1 VTGVLAAQTAPT
13 DASAGRVPV
22 LELENL
28 SVSYSDHHRKHRRV
42 VHEVS
47 LRVAP
52 GEVVALVGESGSGKS
67 TTAQAVIGLLAGNGR
82 VDGGSIRLNG
92 TDIAGWSQQRLE
104 SIRGAKVS
112 LIPQDP
118 TSSLN
123 PVTTVGAQVEEVL
136 RLHTRL
142 SKADRRKR
150 VLELLERVGI
160 PDPARRARQYAHELS
175 GGMKQRVLIAAAIAL
190 QPQLIIADEATSA
203 LDVTVQRRILDLLD
217 DLRAEFGT
225 AVLFVTH
232 DLGVAADRA
241 DRIVVL
247 KAGRIQE
254 QGPTAQ
260 VLANPAT
267 PYTRQLLA
275 DAPSISG
282 GGMRPHPAGRGA
294 TARPGDAEGNTA
306 GRGDAVVVRNLVQE
320 FGTGRNL
327 PVFRAVDDVSFSV
340 PRGTTHAIV
349 GESGSGKTTTARAL
363 AGFQRPTG
371 GEIVIGGQ
379 DLSSLDAKGL
389 RLFRKHV
396 QLVYQN
402 PFTSLDP
409 RQTIARIIE
418 EPLLNFDAVPRQR
431 RDGTVRELL
440 HRVSLPESLLAKHP
454 RELSGGQ
461 RQRVAIARALVL
473 KPQVLVL
480 DEAVSALDVT
490 VQSQILALLEE
501 LQRELDLT
509 YVFITHDLAVV
520 RQIADTVSVMSNGRQ
535 VEEGAVS
542 DVFLNPRHEYTRELI
557 DAIPGNRKA
566 HQ

>member
-1 VTGVLAAQTAPT
+1 MTGTLPERATASVTDAAPAAVAG
-13 DASAGRVPV
+13 ASAGPAPV

-28 SVSYSDHHRKHRRV
+28 SVSYADHHRKHRRV
-42 VHEVS
+42 VHDVS
-47 LRVAP
+47 LSIAP

-82 VDGGSIRLNG
+82 IDGGSIRLNG
-92 TDIAGWSQQRLE
+92 TDIAGWSQKRLE
-104 SIRGAKVS
+104 SLRGAKIS

-123 PVTTVGAQVEEVL
+123 PVLTVGAQVEEVL
-136 RLHTRL
+136 RLHTKL
-142 SKADRRKR
+142 TKPERRWR

-160 PDPARRARQYAHELS
+160 PDPERRAGQYAHELS

-203 LDVTVQRRILDLLD
+203 LDVTVQRRILDLID

-241 DRIVVL
+241 DRLVVL
-247 KAGRIQE
+247 KGGRIQE
-254 QGPTAQ
+254 QGPTAE
-260 VLANPAT
+260 VLTRPSSR
-267 PYTRQLLA
+267 YTRQLLA
-275 DAPSISG
+275 DAPSIST
-282 GGMRPHPAGRGA
+282 GA
-294 TARPGDAEGNTA
+294 TRTA
-306 GRGDAVVVRNLVQE
+306 PADGRDDAVEVRNLVQE
-320 FGTGRNL
+320 FATGKTL
-327 PVFRAVDDVSFSV
+327 PPFRAVNDVSFSV
-340 PRGTTHAIV
+340 QRGTTHAIV

-371 GEIVIGGQ
+371 GSIVIGGQ
-379 DLSSLDAKGL
+379 ELAGLDAKGL

-418 EPLLNFDAVPRQR
+418 EPLLNFGAVPRQR
-431 RDGTVRELL
+431 RNEAVQELL
-440 HRVSLPESLLAKHP
+440 HRVSLPESLLHKHP

-473 KPQVLVL
+473 NPQVLIL

-490 VQSQILALLEE
+490 VQSQILALLTE

-535 VEEGAVS
+535 VEKGTVS
-542 DVFLNPRHEYTRELI
+542 DVFLNPQHHYTRELI

-566 HQ
+566 YS

>member
-1 VTGVLAAQTAPT
+1 VTGVLAEQTAAT
-13 DASAGRVPV
+13 DGSAVRIPV

-28 SVSYSDHHRKHRRV
+28 SVSYSDHHRRHRRV

-47 LRVAP
+47 LSVAP
-52 GEVVALVGESGSGKS
+52 GDVVALVGESGSGKS

-82 VDGGSIRLNG
+82 ADGGSIRLNG
-92 TDIAGWSQQRLE
+92 TDITGWSQKRLE

-123 PVTTVGAQVEEVL
+123 PVITVGAQVEEVL

-142 SKADRRKR
+142 SKADRRQR

-254 QGPTAQ
+254 QGPAVE
-260 VLANPAT
+260 VLTSPAS

-282 GGMRPHPAGRGA
+282 GGTRPLPAAARGEA
-294 TARPGDAEGNTA
+294 DGNTA

-320 FGTGRNL
+320 FGTGRKL
-327 PVFRAVDDVSFSV
+327 PAFRAVDDVSFSV

-363 AGFQRPTG
+363 AGFQRPTSG
-371 GEIVIGGQ
+371 QIVIGGQ
-379 DLSSLDAKGL
+379 DLSGLDAKGL
-389 RLFRKHV
+389 RLFRKQV

>member
-1 VTGVLAAQTAPT
+1 VTGVLSARAGTT
-13 DASAGRVPV
+13 DASAAPVPV

-28 SVSYSDHHRKHRRV
+28 SVSYSDQHRKHRRV

-47 LRVAP
+47 MAIAP

-92 TDIAGWSQQRLE
+92 TDIAGWSQKRLE
-104 SIRGAKVS
+104 SIRGPKIS

-123 PVTTVGAQVEEVL
+123 PVITVGAQVEEVL
-136 RLHTRL
+136 RLHTKL
-142 SKADRRKR
+142 PKADRRQR

-160 PDPARRARQYAHELS
+160 PDPARRAGQYAHELS

-203 LDVTVQRRILDLLD
+203 LDVTVQRRILDLID
-217 DLRAEFGT
+217 DLRTEFGT
-225 AVLFVTH
+225 GVLFVTH

-247 KAGRIQE
+247 KGGRIQE
-254 QGPTAQ
+254 QGPTAE
-260 VLANPAT
+260 VLGRPSS

-275 DAPSISG
+275 DAPSISTG
-282 GGMRPHPAGRGA
+282 GARPLPAG
-294 TARPGDAEGNTA
+294 
-306 GRGDAVVVRNLVQE
+306 GRGDAVEVRNLVQE
-320 FGTGRNL
+320 FATGRNL
-327 PVFRAVDDVSFSV
+327 PAFRAVDDVSFSV

-363 AGFQRPTG
+363 AGFQRPTSG
-371 GEIVIGGQ
+371 NIVIGGQ
-379 DLSSLDAKGL
+379 DLSGLDAKGL
-389 RLFRKHV
+389 RLFRQHV

-409 RQTIARIIE
+409 RQAIARIIE

-431 RDGTVRELL
+431 RNEAVRELL
-440 HRVSLPESLLAKHP
+440 HRVTLPDSLLAKHP

-473 KPQVLVL
+473 NPQVLIL

-490 VQSQILALLEE
+490 VPSQILALLEE
-501 LQRELDLT
+501 LQQELDLS
-509 YVFITHDLAVV
+509 YVFITHDLTVV

-535 VEEGAVS
+535 VEQGTVS
-542 DVFLNPRHEYTRELI
+542 DVFLNPQHHYTRELI

-566 HQ
+566 HP

>member
-1 VTGVLAAQTAPT
+1 VTGVLSARAGTT
-13 DASAGRVPV
+13 DASAAPVPV

-28 SVSYSDHHRKHRRV
+28 SVSYSDQHRKHRRV

-47 LRVAP
+47 LNIAP

-92 TDIAGWSQQRLE
+92 TDIAGWSQKRLE
-104 SIRGAKVS
+104 SIRGPKIS

-123 PVTTVGAQVEEVL
+123 PVITVGAQVEEVL
-136 RLHTRL
+136 RLHTKL
-142 SKADRRKR
+142 PKADRRQR

-160 PDPARRARQYAHELS
+160 PDPARRAGQYAHELS

-203 LDVTVQRRILDLLD
+203 LDVTVQRRILDLID
-217 DLRAEFGT
+217 DLRTEFGT
-225 AVLFVTH
+225 GVLFVTH

-247 KAGRIQE
+247 KGGRIQE
-254 QGPTAQ
+254 QGPTAE
-260 VLANPAT
+260 VLGRPSS

-275 DAPSISG
+275 DAPSISTG
-282 GGMRPHPAGRGA
+282 G
-294 TARPGDAEGNTA
+294 ARPLPAA
-306 GRGDAVVVRNLVQE
+306 GRGDAVEVRNLVQE
-320 FGTGRNL
+320 FATGRNL
-327 PVFRAVDDVSFSV
+327 PAFRAVDDVSFSV

-363 AGFQRPTG
+363 AGFQRPTSG
-371 GEIVIGGQ
+371 NIVIGGQ
-379 DLSSLDAKGL
+379 DLSGLDAKGL
-389 RLFRKHV
+389 RLFRQHV

-409 RQTIARIIE
+409 RQAIARIIE

-431 RDGTVRELL
+431 RNEAVRELL
-440 HRVSLPESLLAKHP
+440 HRVTLPDSLLAKHP

-473 KPQVLVL
+473 NPQVLIL

-490 VQSQILALLEE
+490 VQSQILSLLEE
-501 LQRELDLT
+501 LQRELDLS

-535 VEEGAVS
+535 VEQGTVS
-542 DVFLNPRHEYTRELI
+542 DVFLNPQHHYTRELI

-566 HQ
+566 HP

>member
-1 VTGVLAAQTAPT
+1 VTGVLSARAGTT
-13 DASAGRVPV
+13 DASAAPVPV

-28 SVSYSDHHRKHRRV
+28 SVSYSDQHRKHRRV

-47 LRVAP
+47 LNIAP

-82 VDGGSIRLNG
+82 VDGVSIRLKG
-92 TDIAGWSQQRLE
+92 TDIAGWSQKRLE
-104 SIRGAKVS
+104 SIRGAKIS

-123 PVTTVGAQVEEVL
+123 PVITVGAQVEEVL
-136 RLHTRL
+136 RLHTKL
-142 SKADRRKR
+142 PKADRRQR

-160 PDPARRARQYAHELS
+160 PDPARRAGQYAHELS

-203 LDVTVQRRILDLLD
+203 LDVTVQRRILDLID
-217 DLRAEFGT
+217 DLRTEFGT
-225 AVLFVTH
+225 GVLFVTH

-247 KAGRIQE
+247 KGGRIQE
-254 QGPTAQ
+254 QGPTAE
-260 VLANPAT
+260 VLGRPSS

-275 DAPSISG
+275 DAPSISTG
-282 GGMRPHPAGRGA
+282 GARPLPAG
-294 TARPGDAEGNTA
+294 
-306 GRGDAVVVRNLVQE
+306 GRGDAVEVRNLVQE
-320 FGTGRNL
+320 FATGRNL
-327 PVFRAVDDVSFSV
+327 PAFRAVDDVSFSV

-363 AGFQRPTG
+363 AGFQRPTSG
-371 GEIVIGGQ
+371 NIVIGGQ
-379 DLSSLDAKGL
+379 DLSGLDAKGL
-389 RLFRKHV
+389 RLFRQHV

-409 RQTIARIIE
+409 RQAIARIIE

-431 RDGTVRELL
+431 RNEAVRELL
-440 HRVSLPESLLAKHP
+440 HRVTLPDSLLAKHP

-473 KPQVLVL
+473 NPQVLIL

-490 VQSQILALLEE
+490 VQSQILSLLEE
-501 LQRELDLT
+501 LQRELDLS

-535 VEEGAVS
+535 VEQGTVS
-542 DVFLNPRHEYTRELI
+542 DVFLNPQHHYTRELI

-566 HQ
+566 HP

>member
-1 VTGVLAAQTAPT
+1 MTGILTAGATAAGPGAHT
-13 DASAGRVPV
+13 GPV

-28 SVSYSDHHRKHRRV
+28 SVSYADRHGSHRRV
-42 VHEVS
+42 VHNVS
-47 LRVAP
+47 LNLAP

-82 VDGGSIRLNG
+82 IDGGSIRLNG
-92 TDIAGWSQQRLE
+92 TDIAGWSQKRLE
-104 SIRGAKVS
+104 AIRGAKIS

-123 PVTTVGAQVEEVL
+123 PVTTVGMQVEEVL

-142 SKADRRKR
+142 PKAERRQR
-150 VLELLERVGI
+150 VLELLGRVGI
-160 PDPARRARQYAHELS
+160 PDPERRARQYAHELS

-217 DLRAEFGT
+217 DLRAESGT

-241 DRIVVL
+241 DRTVVL
-247 KAGRIQE
+247 KGGRVQE
-254 QGPTAQ
+254 QGPTAE
-260 VLANPAT
+260 VLAHPT
-267 PYTRQLLA
+267 SSYTRQLIA
-275 DAPSISG
+275 DAPSISDG
-282 GGMRPHPAGRGA
+282 KARLLPAAGERA
-294 TARPGDAEGNTA
+294 ASRDTAVA
-306 GRGDAVVVRNLVQE
+306 VRNLIQE
-320 FGTGRNL
+320 FATGRNQ
-327 PVFRAVDDVSFSV
+327 PAFRAVDGVSFSV

-363 AGFQRPTG
+363 AGFQRPTAG
-371 GEIVIGGQ
+371 HIVIGGQ
-379 DLSSLDAKGL
+379 DLSELDAKGL

-418 EPLLNFDAVPRQR
+418 EPLLNFNAGPKPGRDA
-431 RDGTVRELL
+431 TVRELL
-440 HRVSLPESLLAKHP
+440 NRVSLPESLLAKHP

-473 KPQVLVL
+473 DPEVLIL

-490 VQSQILALLEE
+490 VQSQILALLGE
-501 LQRELDLT
+501 LQCELDLS

-535 VEEGAVS
+535 VEQGTVD
-542 DVFLNPRHEYTRELI
+542 DVFLNPQHSYTRELI

-566 HQ
+566 QP

>member
-1 VTGVLAAQTAPT
+1 MTDVLTDPAVAAPGQTET
-13 DASAGRVPV
+13 VPV
-22 LELENL
+22 LELRRL
-28 SVSYSDHHRKHRRV
+28 SVSYADRYLKHRRV

-47 LRVAP
+47 LEILP
-52 GEVVALVGESGSGKS
+52 GEVLALVGESGSGKS

-82 VDGGSIRLNG
+82 VDGGSILLNG
-92 TDIAGWSQQRLE
+92 TDIAGWSQKRLE
-104 SIRGAKVS
+104 SIRGAKIA

-123 PVTTVGAQVEEVL
+123 PVLTVGAQVEEVL
-136 RLHTRL
+136 RLHTKL
-142 SKADRRKR
+142 SKPERRKR

-160 PDPARRARQYAHELS
+160 PEPERRAGQYAHELS

-190 QPQLIIADEATSA
+190 EPQLIIADEATSA
-203 LDVTVQRRILDLLD
+203 LDVTVQRRILDLID
-217 DLRAEFGT
+217 DLRAETGT

-241 DRIVVL
+241 DSVVVL
-247 KAGRIQE
+247 KGGRVQE
-254 QGPTAQ
+254 EGPTTE
-260 VLANPAT
+260 VLTKPST
-267 PYTRQLLA
+267 DYTRQLLA
-275 DAPSISG
+275 DAPSISPVVP
-282 GGMRPHPAGRGA
+282 RPAPKPGRA
-294 TARPGDAEGNTA
+294 NT
-306 GRGDAVVVRNLVQE
+306 VQVSNLVQE
-320 FGTGRNL
+320 FDTGRNQ
-327 PVFRAVDDVSFSV
+327 PRFRAVDDVSFLV
-340 PRGTTHAIV
+340 PQGSTHAIV

-363 AGFQRPTG
+363 AGFQRPTSG
-371 GEIVIGGQ
+371 RITISGHE
-379 DLSSLDAKGL
+379 LSGLDAKSL
-389 RLFRKHV
+389 RQFRKYV

-418 EPLLNFDAVPRQR
+418 EPLLNFGPVSREDRVKAVQ
-431 RDGTVRELL
+431 DLL
-440 HRVSLPESLLAKHP
+440 HRVHLPESLLTKHP

-473 KPQVLVL
+473 RPQVLIL

-520 RQIADTVSVMSNGRQ
+520 RQIADTVSVMSAGRQ
-535 VEEGAVS
+535 VETGTVS
-542 DVFLNPRHEYTRELI
+542 EVFDNPQHHYTRELI
-557 DAIPGNRKA
+557 EAIPGNRKA
-566 HQ
+566 KQ

>member
-1 VTGVLAAQTAPT
+1 VTGVLSARAGTT
-13 DASAGRVPV
+13 DASAAPVPV

-28 SVSYSDHHRKHRRV
+28 SVSYSDQHRKHRRV

-47 LRVAP
+47 LNIAP

-92 TDIAGWSQQRLE
+92 TDIAGWSQKRLE
-104 SIRGAKVS
+104 SIRGPKIS

-123 PVTTVGAQVEEVL
+123 PVITVGAQVEEVL
-136 RLHTRL
+136 RLHTKL
-142 SKADRRKR
+142 PKADRRQR

-160 PDPARRARQYAHELS
+160 PDPARRAGQYAHELS

-203 LDVTVQRRILDLLD
+203 LDVTVQRRILDLID
-217 DLRAEFGT
+217 DLRTEFGT
-225 AVLFVTH
+225 GVLFVTH

-247 KAGRIQE
+247 KGGRIQE
-254 QGPTAQ
+254 QGPTAE
-260 VLANPAT
+260 VLGRPSS

-275 DAPSISG
+275 DAPSISTG
-282 GGMRPHPAGRGA
+282 GARPLPAG
-294 TARPGDAEGNTA
+294 
-306 GRGDAVVVRNLVQE
+306 GRGDAVEVRNLVQE
-320 FGTGRNL
+320 FATGRNL
-327 PVFRAVDDVSFSV
+327 PAFRAVDDVSFSV

-363 AGFQRPTG
+363 AGFQRPTSG
-371 GEIVIGGQ
+371 NIVIGGQ
-379 DLSSLDAKGL
+379 DLSGLDAKGL
-389 RLFRKHV
+389 RLFRQHV

-409 RQTIARIIE
+409 RQAIARIIE

-431 RDGTVRELL
+431 RNEAVRELL
-440 HRVSLPESLLAKHP
+440 HRVTLPDSLLAKHP

-461 RQRVAIARALVL
+461 RQREAIARALVL
-473 KPQVLVL
+473 NPQVLIL

-490 VQSQILALLEE
+490 VQSQILSLLEE
-501 LQRELDLT
+501 LQRELDLS

-535 VEEGAVS
+535 VEQGTVS
-542 DVFLNPRHEYTRELI
+542 DVFLNPQHHYTRELI

-566 HQ
+566 HP

>member
-1 VTGVLAAQTAPT
+1 MTGTLPERATASVTDAAPAAVAG
-13 DASAGRVPV
+13 ASAGPVPV

-28 SVSYSDHHRKHRRV
+28 SVSYTDHHRKHRRV
-42 VHEVS
+42 VHDVS
-47 LRVAP
+47 LSIAP

-82 VDGGSIRLNG
+82 IDGGSIRLNG
-92 TDIAGWSQQRLE
+92 TDIAGWSQKRLE
-104 SIRGAKVS
+104 SLRGAKIG

-123 PVTTVGAQVEEVL
+123 PVLTVGAQVEEVL

-142 SKADRRKR
+142 PKPERRRR

-160 PDPARRARQYAHELS
+160 PDPERRAGQYAHELS

-203 LDVTVQRRILDLLD
+203 LDVTVQRRILDLID
-217 DLRAEFGT
+217 GLRAEFGT

-241 DRIVVL
+241 DRLVVL
-247 KAGRIQE
+247 KGGRIQE
-254 QGPTAQ
+254 QGPTAE
-260 VLANPAT
+260 VLTRPSSR
-267 PYTRQLLA
+267 YTRQLLA
-275 DAPSISG
+275 DAPSIST
-282 GGMRPHPAGRGA
+282 GA
-294 TARPGDAEGNTA
+294 TRTRPAD
-306 GRGDAVVVRNLVQE
+306 GRDDAVEVRNLVQE
-320 FGTGRNL
+320 FATGKTLR
-327 PVFRAVDDVSFSV
+327 PFRAVDDVSFSV

-371 GEIVIGGQ
+371 GSIVIEGQ
-379 DLSSLDAKGL
+379 ELAGLDAKGL

-418 EPLLNFDAVPRQR
+418 EPLLNFGAVPRQR
-431 RDGTVRELL
+431 RNEAVQELL
-440 HRVSLPESLLAKHP
+440 HRVSLPESLLHKDP

-473 KPQVLVL
+473 NPQVLIL

-490 VQSQILALLEE
+490 VQSQILALLTE

-535 VEEGAVS
+535 VEKGTVS
-542 DVFLNPRHEYTRELI
+542 DVFLNPQHHYTRELI

-566 HQ
+566 YS

>member
-1 VTGVLAAQTAPT
+1 VTGVLSARAGTT
-13 DASAGRVPV
+13 DASAAPVPV

-28 SVSYSDHHRKHRRV
+28 SVSYSDQHRKHRRV

-47 LRVAP
+47 MAIAP

-92 TDIAGWSQQRLE
+92 TDIAGWSQKRLE
-104 SIRGAKVS
+104 SIRGPKIS

-123 PVTTVGAQVEEVL
+123 PVITVGAQVEEVL
-136 RLHTRL
+136 RLHTKL
-142 SKADRRKR
+142 PKADRRQR

-160 PDPARRARQYAHELS
+160 PDPARRAGQYAHELS

-203 LDVTVQRRILDLLD
+203 LDVTVQRRILDLID
-217 DLRAEFGT
+217 DLRTEFGT
-225 AVLFVTH
+225 GVLFVTH

-247 KAGRIQE
+247 KGGRIQE
-254 QGPTAQ
+254 QGPTAE
-260 VLANPAT
+260 VLGRPSS

-275 DAPSISG
+275 DAPSISTG
-282 GGMRPHPAGRGA
+282 GARPLPAG
-294 TARPGDAEGNTA
+294 
-306 GRGDAVVVRNLVQE
+306 GRGDAVEVRNLVQE
-320 FGTGRNL
+320 FATGRNL
-327 PVFRAVDDVSFSV
+327 PAFRAVDDVSFSV

-363 AGFQRPTG
+363 AGFQRPTSG
-371 GEIVIGGQ
+371 NIVIGGQ
-379 DLSSLDAKGL
+379 DLSGLDAKGL
-389 RLFRKHV
+389 RLFRQHV

-409 RQTIARIIE
+409 RQAIARIIE

-431 RDGTVRELL
+431 RNEAVRELL
-440 HRVSLPESLLAKHP
+440 HRVTLPDSLLAKHP

-473 KPQVLVL
+473 NPQVLIL

-490 VQSQILALLEE
+490 VQSQILSLLEE
-501 LQRELDLT
+501 LQRELDLS

-535 VEEGAVS
+535 VEQGTVS
-542 DVFLNPRHEYTRELI
+542 DVFLNPQHHYTRELI

-566 HQ
+566 HP

>member
-1 VTGVLAAQTAPT
+1 VTGVLSARAGTT
-13 DASAGRVPV
+13 DASAAPVPV

-28 SVSYSDHHRKHRRV
+28 SVSYSDQHRKHRRV

-47 LRVAP
+47 LNIAP

-92 TDIAGWSQQRLE
+92 TDIAGWSQKRLE
-104 SIRGAKVS
+104 SIRGPKIS

-123 PVTTVGAQVEEVL
+123 PVITVGAQVEEVL
-136 RLHTRL
+136 RLHTKL
-142 SKADRRKR
+142 PKADRRQR

-160 PDPARRARQYAHELS
+160 PDPARRAGQYAHELS

-203 LDVTVQRRILDLLD
+203 LDVTVQRRILDLID
-217 DLRAEFGT
+217 DLRTEFGT
-225 AVLFVTH
+225 GVLFVTH

-247 KAGRIQE
+247 KGGRIQE
-254 QGPTAQ
+254 QGPTAE
-260 VLANPAT
+260 VLGRPSS

-275 DAPSISG
+275 DAPSISTG
-282 GGMRPHPAGRGA
+282 GARPLPAG
-294 TARPGDAEGNTA
+294 
-306 GRGDAVVVRNLVQE
+306 GRGDAVEVRNLVQE
-320 FGTGRNL
+320 FATGRNL
-327 PVFRAVDDVSFSV
+327 PAFRAVDDVSFSV

-363 AGFQRPTG
+363 AGFQRPTSG
-371 GEIVIGGQ
+371 NIVIGGQ
-379 DLSSLDAKGL
+379 DLSGLDAKGL
-389 RLFRKHV
+389 RLFRQHV

-409 RQTIARIIE
+409 RQAIARIIE

-431 RDGTVRELL
+431 RNEAVRELL
-440 HRVSLPESLLAKHP
+440 HRVTLPDSLLAKHP

-473 KPQVLVL
+473 NPQVLIL

-490 VQSQILALLEE
+490 VQSQILSLLEE
-501 LQRELDLT
+501 LQRELDLS

-535 VEEGAVS
+535 VEQGTVS
-542 DVFLNPRHEYTRELI
+542 DVFLNPQHHYTRELI

-566 HQ
+566 HP

>member
-1 VTGVLAAQTAPT
+1 MTLTAQVLAAE
-13 DASAGRVPV
+13 ASAVQVPV

-28 SVSYSDHHRKHRRV
+28 SVSYSDQHRKHRRV
-42 VHEVS
+42 VHGVS
-47 LRVAP
+47 LSIAP

-92 TDIAGWSQQRLE
+92 TDIAGWSQKRLE
-104 SIRGAKVS
+104 SIRGAKIS

-123 PVTTVGAQVEEVL
+123 PVITVGAQVEEVL

-142 SKADRRKR
+142 PKAGRKQR

-160 PDPARRARQYAHELS
+160 PDPARRAQQYAHELS

-203 LDVTVQRRILDLLD
+203 LDVTVQRRILDLID
-217 DLRAEFGT
+217 DLRTEFGT

-247 KAGRIQE
+247 KGGRIQE
-254 QGPTAQ
+254 QGATAE
-260 VLANPAT
+260 VLDRPSS

-275 DAPSISG
+275 DAPSISSG
-282 GGMRPHPAGRGA
+282 ETRPLPSG
-294 TARPGDAEGNTA
+294 
-306 GRGDAVVVRNLVQE
+306 GRGDAVEVRNLVQE
-320 FGTGRNL
+320 FGAGRNL
-327 PVFRAVDDVSFSV
+327 PAFRAVDDVSFSV

-363 AGFQRPTG
+363 AGFQRPTSG
-371 GEIVIGGQ
+371 NIVIGGQ
-379 DLSSLDAKGL
+379 DLAGLDAKGL
-389 RLFRKHV
+389 RLFRQHV

-431 RDGTVRELL
+431 RHEAVRELL
-440 HRVSLPESLLAKHP
+440 HRVSLPDSLLAKHP

-473 KPQVLVL
+473 NPEVLIL

-501 LQRELDLT
+501 LQRELDLS

-535 VEEGAVS
+535 VEQGTVS
-542 DVFLNPRHEYTRELI
+542 DVFQNPQHQYTRELI
-557 DAIPGNRKA
+557 HAIPGNRKA
-566 HQ
+566 RP

>member
-1 VTGVLAAQTAPT
+1 MTGILTAGATAAGPRAHT
-13 DASAGRVPV
+13 GPV

-28 SVSYSDHHRKHRRV
+28 SVSYADRHGSHRRV
-42 VHEVS
+42 VHNVS
-47 LRVAP
+47 LNLAP

-82 VDGGSIRLNG
+82 IDGGSIRLNG
-92 TDIAGWSQQRLE
+92 TDIAGWSQKRLE
-104 SIRGAKVS
+104 AIRGAKIS

-123 PVTTVGAQVEEVL
+123 PVTTVGMQVEEVL

-142 SKADRRKR
+142 PKAERRQR
-150 VLELLERVGI
+150 VLELLGRVGI
-160 PDPARRARQYAHELS
+160 PDPERRARQYAHELS

-217 DLRAEFGT
+217 DLRAESGT

-241 DRIVVL
+241 DRTVVL
-247 KAGRIQE
+247 KGGRVQE
-254 QGPTAQ
+254 QGPTAE
-260 VLANPAT
+260 VLAHPT
-267 PYTRQLLA
+267 SSYTRQLIA
-275 DAPSISG
+275 DAPSISDG
-282 GGMRPHPAGRGA
+282 KARLLPAAGERA
-294 TARPGDAEGNTA
+294 ASRDTAVA
-306 GRGDAVVVRNLVQE
+306 VRNLIQE
-320 FGTGRNL
+320 FATGRNQ
-327 PVFRAVDDVSFSV
+327 PAFRAVDGVSFSV

-363 AGFQRPTG
+363 AGFQRPTAG
-371 GEIVIGGQ
+371 HIVIGGQ
-379 DLSSLDAKGL
+379 DLSELDAKGL

-418 EPLLNFDAVPRQR
+418 EPLLNFNAGPKPGRDA
-431 RDGTVRELL
+431 TVRELL
-440 HRVSLPESLLAKHP
+440 NRVSLPESLLAKHP

-473 KPQVLVL
+473 DPEVLIL

-490 VQSQILALLEE
+490 VQSQILALLGE
-501 LQRELDLT
+501 LQCELDLS

-535 VEEGAVS
+535 VEQGTVD
-542 DVFLNPRHEYTRELI
+542 DVFLNPQHSYTRELI

-566 HQ
+566 QP

>member
-1 VTGVLAAQTAPT
+1 VTGVLSARAGTT
-13 DASAGRVPV
+13 DASAAPVPV

-28 SVSYSDHHRKHRRV
+28 SVSYSDQHRKHRRV

-47 LRVAP
+47 LNIAP

-82 VDGGSIRLNG
+82 VDGVSIRLKG
-92 TDIAGWSQQRLE
+92 TDIAGWSQKRLE
-104 SIRGAKVS
+104 SIRGAKIS

-123 PVTTVGAQVEEVL
+123 PVITVGAQVEEVL
-136 RLHTRL
+136 RLHTKL
-142 SKADRRKR
+142 PKADRRQR

-160 PDPARRARQYAHELS
+160 PDPARRAGQYAHELS

-203 LDVTVQRRILDLLD
+203 LDVTVQRRILDLID
-217 DLRAEFGT
+217 DLRTEFGT
-225 AVLFVTH
+225 GVLFVTH

-247 KAGRIQE
+247 KGGRIQE
-254 QGPTAQ
+254 QGPTAE
-260 VLANPAT
+260 VLGRPSS

-275 DAPSISG
+275 DAPSISTG
-282 GGMRPHPAGRGA
+282 GARPLPAG
-294 TARPGDAEGNTA
+294 
-306 GRGDAVVVRNLVQE
+306 GRGDAVEVRNLVQE
-320 FGTGRNL
+320 FATGRNL
-327 PVFRAVDDVSFSV
+327 PAFRAVDDVSFSV

-363 AGFQRPTG
+363 AGFQRPTSG
-371 GEIVIGGQ
+371 NIVIGGQ
-379 DLSSLDAKGL
+379 DLSGLDAKGL
-389 RLFRKHV
+389 RLFRQHV

-409 RQTIARIIE
+409 RQAIARIIE

-431 RDGTVRELL
+431 RNEAVRELL
-440 HRVSLPESLLAKHP
+440 HRVTLPDSLLAKHP

-461 RQRVAIARALVL
+461 RQRAAIARALVL
-473 KPQVLVL
+473 NPQVLIL

-490 VQSQILALLEE
+490 VQSQILSLLEE
-501 LQRELDLT
+501 LQRELDLS

-535 VEEGAVS
+535 VEQGTVS
-542 DVFLNPRHEYTRELI
+542 DVFLNPQHHYTRELI

-566 HQ
+566 HP

>member
-1 VTGVLAAQTAPT
+1 VTGILTAGAAAAGAPT
-13 DASAGRVPV
+13 LTVPV

-28 SVSYSDHHRKHRRV
+28 SVSYADRHRRHRRV
-42 VHEVS
+42 IHDVS
-47 LRVAP
+47 LSIAP

-82 VDGGSIRLNG
+82 IDGGSIRLNG
-92 TDIAGWSQQRLE
+92 TDIAGWSQKRLE
-104 SIRGAKVS
+104 TIRGAKIS

-123 PVTTVGAQVEEVL
+123 PVATVGSQVEEVL
-136 RLHTRL
+136 RLHTKL
-142 SKADRRKR
+142 PKAERRQR

-160 PDPARRARQYAHELS
+160 PDPGRRARQYAHELS

-203 LDVTVQRRILDLLD
+203 LDVTVQRRILDLID
-217 DLRAEFGT
+217 DLRAESGT

-241 DRIVVL
+241 DRTVVL
-247 KAGRIQE
+247 QGGRIQE
-254 QGPTAQ
+254 QGPTYE
-260 VLANPAT
+260 VLARPT
-267 PYTRQLLA
+267 SPYTRQLIA
-275 DAPSISG
+275 DAPSITGAPSVAAG
-282 GGMRPHPAGRGA
+282 EARPLPDAGR
-294 TARPGDAEGNTA
+294 DN
-306 GRGDAVVVRNLVQE
+306 AVEVRNLVQE
-320 FGTGRNL
+320 FAAGRNL
-327 PVFRAVDDVSFSV
+327 PAFRAVDGVTFSV

-363 AGFQRPTG
+363 AGFQRPSG
-371 GEIVIGGQ
+371 GHIIIGGQ
-379 DLSSLDAKGL
+379 DLSALDAKGL

-431 RDGTVRELL
+431 RDAAVRDLL
-440 HRVSLPESLLAKHP
+440 ARVSLPESLLAKHP

-473 KPQVLVL
+473 NPEVLIL

-501 LQRELDLT
+501 LQRELDLS

-535 VEEGAVS
+535 VEQGTVS
-542 DVFLNPRHEYTRELI
+542 EVFLNPQHSYTRELI

-566 HQ
+566 QP